1 MTRVRG
7 SALKRLRRQVQ
18 LIFQNPYESLDP
30 RHSVATAVTEPLRIH
45 GIGSRSERSATARE
59 LLEAVGLAPA
69 AAYLDRL
76 PHELSGGQ
84 RQRVAIAR
92 AMALRPSVLV
102 ADEPVSMLDASIR
115 SSVLNLMLDL
125 RERFGIA
132 ILFVSHDLA
141 SARYMSKRAL
151 VMYRGQIVEEGP
163 TDDVVATPAHPYTR
177 MLIAASSRV
186 LGPAPAVSRAADRP
200 PACRFAPRC
209 PLAQPVCW
217 TDAPPM
223 VAVAAGHAARCHF
236 ALDVLHGRGAP
247 S

>member
-1 MTRVRG
+1 
-7 SALKRLRRQVQ
+7 
-18 LIFQNPYESLDP
+18 
-30 RHSVATAVTEPLRIH
+30 
-45 GIGSRSERSATARE
+45 
-59 LLEAVGLAPA
+59 
-69 AAYLDRL
+69 
-76 PHELSGGQ
+76 
-84 RQRVAIAR
+84 
-92 AMALRPSVLV
+92 
-102 ADEPVSMLDASIR
+102 
-115 SSVLNLMLDL
+115 
-125 RERFGIA
+125 
-132 ILFVSHDLA
+132 
-141 SARYMSKRAL
+141 
-151 VMYRGQIVEEGP
+151 MYRGQIVEEGP

-186 LGPAPAVSRAADRP
+186 LGPAPADSRAADRP